1 MEACLQ
7 CRSLACRPHASP
19 HARSNRGRCSRPLSH
34 TASSQAL
41 PCCCRDL
48 LYLDVALENVVR
60 SAAERGSGAAG
71 AHAGAMVGPLLQNLV
86 LSVGDNEELCYC
98 LKAWQA
104 LPRDLRRGGY
114 PSKEDALKVG
124 LHSPGSF
131 QPLRAV
137 VPRLRVHG
145 SSSGCDRLLRAC
157 SGTAGAWIYHNIC
170 VLGEQCNPLQESC
183 SPGSLLVQDV
193 TAAVGFGGCLV
204 LPCGLQWDL

>member
-1 MEACLQ
+1 MGNATEF
-7 CRSLACRPHASP
+7 
-19 HARSNRGRCSRPLSH
+19 G
-34 TASSQAL
+34 SQPPADIFTY
-41 PCCCRDL
+41 CCRDL

-124 LHSPGSF
+124 LPSPGPS
-131 QPLRAV
+131 
-137 VPRLRVHG
+137 
-145 SSSGCDRLLRAC
+145 
-157 SGTAGAWIYHNIC
+157 
-170 VLGEQCNPLQESC
+170 
-183 SPGSLLVQDV
+183 
-193 TAAVGFGGCLV
+193 
-204 LPCGLQWDL
+204 